1 MNISY
6 TPEQL
11 ALKQKVANYMQEIV
25 TADLLEE
32 KKDPQYFEGG
42 GPVFKEKMLK
52 MGREGWLGLG
62 WPQSLGGQGIGPVE
76 QHIFT
81 EEVMS
86 AGFAYPFLT
95 VDTVGPMLA
104 QHGSDFIQESVVK
117 RILKGEI
124 IISIGYS
131 EPSAGTDLASLKTR
145 ADRDGDDWIIN
156 GQKVWTSLG
165 HFADYVWLAA
175 RTNPDP
181 SIKKHKGITI
191 FLVPTRFEGFSCT
204 PIHTLGI
211 RTNTTYY
218 HDMRVPDKYRIG
230 EIDGGWKLITGQLNR
245 ERLSIVNPGMVTG
258 LFEQV
263 CQWCAE
269 THDHTGQALINTP
282 WIKES
287 LARTFT
293 ELETLKLLCWKQ
305 AWAMQSGNPGM
316 ADSSA
321 AKVFGSEFFVEAYR
335 RMLEVMGQ
343 AGTLTRDSEGALL
356 QGKLEHRYR
365 VASVLTFGGGT
376 NEIQRD
382 IIAAAG
388 LWLPRAAR

>member
-1 MNISY
+1 MKICY
-6 TPEQL
+6 TPEQQ
-11 ALKQKVANYMQEIV
+11 ALKEKVARYMQEIV
-25 TADLLEE
+25 TDDLLEE
-32 KKDPQYFEGG
+32 KKNPAYFEGG

-62 WPQSLGGQGIGPVE
+62 WPKELGGQAIGPLE

-81 EEVMS
+81 EEVMA

-95 VDTVGPMLA
+95 VDTIGPMLA
-104 QHGSDFIQESVVK
+104 QNGSPFIQETVVK
-117 RILKGEI
+117 RILKGELI
-124 IISIGYS
+124 IAVGYS
-131 EPSAGTDLASLKTR
+131 EPGAGTDLASLKTR

-175 RTNPDP
+175 RTNHDP
-181 SIKKHKGITI
+181 AIKKHKGITI
-191 FLVPTRFEGFSCT
+191 FLVPTSFEGFSCT
-204 PIHTLGI
+204 PIHTLGM
-211 RTNTTYY
+211 RTNATYY
-218 HDMRVPDKYRIG
+218 QDIRVPDKYRIG

-258 LFEQV
+258 LFDQV
-263 CQWCAE
+263 CRWCAKTRDYRGE
-269 THDHTGQALINTP
+269 PLINTP
-282 WIKES
+282 WVKEN
-287 LARTFT
+287 LARTAT
-293 ELETLKLLCWKQ
+293 ELETLQLLIWKQ
-305 AWAMQSGNPGM
+305 AWAMQNGNPEM
-316 ADSSA
+316 AASSA
-321 AKVFGSEFFVEAYR
+321 AKVYGSEFFVEAYR
-335 RMLEVMGQ
+335 RMLEVVGQ
-343 AGTLTRDSEGALL
+343 AGTLANGSEGAIL

>member
-1 MNISY
+1 MKICY
-6 TPEQL
+6 TPEQQ
-11 ALKQKVANYMQEIV
+11 ALKEKVARYMQAIM
-25 TADLLEE
+25 TPDLLEE

-42 GPVFKEKMLK
+42 GPVFREKMLK

-62 WPQSLGGQGIGPVE
+62 WPVELGGKAFGPME

-81 EEVMS
+81 EEVMA
-86 AGFAYPFLT
+86 AGFPYPFLT

-104 QHGSDFIQESVVK
+104 QHGSGFIRETVVK
-117 RILKGEI
+117 EILKGNI
-124 IISIGYS
+124 IISVGYS
-131 EPSAGTDLASLKTR
+131 EPGAGTDLASLKTR

-175 RTNPDP
+175 RTNHDP
-181 SIKKHKGITI
+181 AIKKHKGITI
-191 FLVPTRFEGFSCT
+191 FLVPTSFEGFSCT
-204 PIHTLGI
+204 PIHTLGM
-211 RTNTTYY
+211 RTNATYY
-218 HDMRVPDKYRIG
+218 QDIRVPDKYRIG
-230 EIDGGWKLITGQLNR
+230 DVDGGWKLITGQLNR

-258 LFEQV
+258 LLEQV
-263 CQWCAE
+263 CQWSAVTRDYNGE
-269 THDHTGQALINTP
+269 PLINTP
-282 WIKES
+282 WVKES
-287 LARTFT
+287 LARTAT

-305 AWAMQSGNPGM
+305 AWAMQNGNPEM
-316 ADSSA
+316 AASSA
-321 AKVFGSEFFVEAYR
+321 AKVYGSEFFVEAYR
-335 RMLEVMGQ
+335 RLLEVVGQ
-343 AGTLTRDSEGALL
+343 AGTLARDSVGAIL

>member
-1 MNISY
+1 MKIGY
-6 TPEQL
+6 TSEQQ
-11 ALKQKVANYMQEIV
+11 ALKEKVARYMKEIM
-25 TADLLEE
+25 TADLIEE

-42 GPVFKEKMLK
+42 GPIFREKMLK

-62 WPQSLGGQGIGPVE
+62 WPEALGGKAIGPME

-81 EEVMS
+81 EEVMA
-86 AGFAYPFLT
+86 AGFSYPFLT

-104 QHGSDFIQESVVK
+104 QHGSEFIQETVVK
-117 RILKGEI
+117 EILKGKVI
-124 IISIGYS
+124 IAVGYS
-131 EPSAGTDLASLKTR
+131 EPGAGTDLASLKTR

-175 RTNPDP
+175 RTNHDP

-191 FLVPTRFEGFSCT
+191 FLVPTSFEGFACT
-204 PIHTLGI
+204 PIHTLGM
-211 RTNTTYY
+211 RTNATYY
-218 HDMRVPDKYRIG
+218 QDIRVPDKYRIG

-269 THDHTGQALINTP
+269 TRDSSGEPLIKTP
-282 WIKES
+282 WIKEN
-287 LARTFT
+287 LARTAT
-293 ELETLKLLCWKQ
+293 ELETLKLLIWKQ
-305 AWAMQSGNPGM
+305 AWAMQNGNPEM
-316 ADSSA
+316 AASSA
-321 AKVFGSEFFVEAYR
+321 AKVYGSEFFVEAYR
-335 RMLEVMGQ
+335 RMLEVIGQ
-343 AGTLTRDSEGALL
+343 AGTLTRDSKGALL